1 MSGDGGVPNNASC
14 SNINLRFTHI
24 FLPVVYVIVF
34 IFGTVFNVWGLKS
47 VYNGWRKMGNLNIFV
62 LNLGIADLLYVF
74 TLPFLVTYYAQ
85 KSTWTFGHAF
95 CKVTRFC
102 FNLNLYGSIG
112 FLTCISIY
120 RYLGIVHPMKV
131 MGKIRTRH
139 SIAISAGVWTLVLI
153 LILPDMFFDK
163 TQRNATSQSCYDT
176 TEDSRVEQY
185 LPYSLGWTITG
196 FAVPL
201 LIILTCYGHIV
212 LVLATNPN
220 VNAMLKQ
227 RCLKL
232 VIVLTMLFAIC
243 FIPYHI
249 FRNIN
254 LHSRVEKLRG
264 VCGAHVG
271 TIYMA
276 HQVCRGLA
284 CMNSALNP
292 LIYLVVNDD
301 FLIRFHR
308 LNKQA
313 RLSLAGWKTAVIYRK
328 PPEEET
334 DLRPK

>member
-1 MSGDGGVPNNASC
+1 MSEGGGVPNNTSC
-14 SNINLRFTHI
+14 GEINLRFTHT
-24 FLPVVYVIVF
+24 FLPAVFVFVF

-47 VYNGWRKMGNLNIFV
+47 VYKGWRKMGNLNVFV

-74 TLPFLVTYYAQ
+74 TLPFLVTYYVQ

-139 SIAISAGVWTLVLI
+139 SIAISAGVWMLVVI
-153 LILPDMFFDK
+153 QILPDMFFDK
-163 TQRNATSQSCYDT
+163 TPRNASSQSCYDT
-176 TEDSRVEQY
+176 TDAHLVEQY
-185 LPYSLGWTITG
+185 LPYSLWWTTTG
-196 FAVPL
+196 FVVPL
-201 LIILTCYGHIV
+201 LIILACYGHVV
-212 LVLATNPN
+212 LVLATNHN
-220 VNAMLKQ
+220 VNALLKQ

-232 VIVLTMLFAIC
+232 VIILTMLFAIC

-254 LHSRVEKLRG
+254 LYSRIEKRHG
-264 VCGAHVG
+264 VCGAHVD

-276 HQVCRGLA
+276 HQPHR
-284 CMNSALNP
+284 ALP
-292 LIYLVVNDD
+292 
-301 FLIRFHR
+301 
-308 LNKQA
+308 
-313 RLSLAGWKTAVIYRK
+313 
-328 PPEEET
+328 
-334 DLRPK
+334 